1 MKNLIIIMLLLITAG
16 AALGQ
21 EDKLKSVNFY
31 FEGPIITDS
40 ASTVMI
46 PVSYSVG
53 LFTSNKLAL
62 WGSYYSNIIFY
73 NFRTDSSFRLF
84 PKETYIVSF
93 RTFYYNKTSF
103 FKQPDKNFSK
113 EWILYR
119 VKNIDYN
126 SNGKIDQDDP
136 DILYTSDVRGKNL
149 KRVTGEDENVVSIDV
164 FYEQNFALI
173 KIQRDANKNKEFEL
187 NDRDFYYVR
196 FDLSTLTLGQKIE
209 VR

>member
-1 MKNLIIIMLLLITAG
+1 MKNVMIATLLLVTAG
-16 AALGQ
+16 VSFGQ
-21 EDKLKSVNFY
+21 EDKLKGTRFY

-40 ASTVMI
+40 TSTLMI

-84 PKETYIVSF
+84 PKETFIVNF
-93 RTFYYNKTSF
+93 NTFYYNKTSF
-103 FKQPDKNFSK
+103 SGRPDEYFSK

-119 VKNIDYN
+119 VKNADYN
-126 SNGKIDQDDP
+126 QNGKIDRDDP

-149 KRVTGEDENVVSIDV
+149 KRVTEAHENVVSIDV

-173 KIQRDANKNKEFEL
+173 KVQRDQNKDGEFGAD
-187 NDRDFYYVR
+187 DRDYYYVR
-196 FDLSTLTLGQKIE
+196 LDLATLMLGQKIE